1 MESCKLK
8 KVLMEKN
15 SFKKPA
21 LRNRDGEEKKMM
33 KKSSSGDGEDDLM
46 DIKEVPLLAMT
57 GKLSAETDNS
67 NFDSSSIQQNQEED
81 QIESTKVKVGEV
93 REENERLKQLL
104 AQMLKDYQS
113 LRGRFFNTL
122 QQVDSKKTSTTNQEI
137 EEPEII
143 CLSLGRTSSTEMK
156 KEEKKNMN
164 GRKEDEK
171 SKNEGLALGLE
182 CKFEPA
188 AVKNPSPE
196 SSFGEEAMEMLPPNK
211 ILKTERL
218 SGDEAV
224 LYQAQLKKTR
234 VSVRARCDTPT
245 LNDGCQWRKYGQKI
259 AKGNPCPRAYYR
271 CTVSPTCPV
280 RKQVQRCVEDMS
292 ILVTTY
298 EGTHDHP
305 LPLSA
310 TAMASTTSAAASML
324 QSQSSTSQ
332 PGLGTSFSIPL
343 ATSSASNL
351 HYPALNFSQNLRP
364 YQYYVTN
371 PSISTSNSHPTITL
385 DLTAPA
391 NPSYFN
397 KLSTAPR
404 YSPAC
409 FNFSSSSSSTLE
421 LNASQRNSTFGLMN
435 LEKQPTSQEQLYRPH
450 TQMIINQ
457 TQSQQPLPET
467 IAAATKAIAS
477 NPNFRSAL
485 AAAITTVVA
494 NGGMSAQ
501 GDSSGMNKKW
511 GDSLPLSTQNGVVC
525 GSSFLSQSSLA
536 NSPQQQQQ
544 ERSLPL
550 FPINSLSLAASKS
563 ASGSV
568 DNGNHI
574 K

>member
-1 MESCKLK
+1 
-8 KVLMEKN
+8 MEKN
-15 SFKKPA
+15 SSEKPP
-21 LRNRDGEEKKMM
+21 LGNRDGEEKKMM

-46 DIKEVPLLAMT
+46 DIKEMPLLSMT
-57 GKLSAETDNS
+57 GKPSAGTDNN
-67 NFDSSSIQQNQEED
+67 NFDSSSIQQTQEED
-81 QIESTKVKVGEV
+81 QIESTKVKVGQV

-104 AQMLKDYQS
+104 AQILKDYQS

-122 QQVDSKKTSTTNQEI
+122 QQVDSKKSSTTNQEI

-164 GRKEDEK
+164 GRNSKEEEK
-171 SKNEGLALGLE
+171 SKTEGLAHGLE
-182 CKFEPA
+182 WKFESA
-188 AVKNPSPE
+188 AAKNPSPE
-196 SSFGEEAMEMLPPNK
+196 NSFEEEAMEMLPPNK
-211 ILKTERL
+211 ILKTESL

-224 LYQAQLKKTR
+224 LHQAQLKKTR

-351 HYPALNFSQNLRP
+351 PTLNFSQNLRP

-397 KLSTAPR
+397 RLSTAPR

-409 FNFSSSSSSTLE
+409 LNFSSSSSSTLE
-421 LNASQRNSTFGLMN
+421 LNSSQRNSAFGLMN
-435 LEKQPTSQEQLYRPH
+435 LERQPTSQEQLYRPH

-485 AAAITTVVA
+485 AAAITTAVA
-494 NGGMSAQ
+494 NGGGMSAQ
-501 GDSSGMNKKW
+501 GDSSGLNKKW
-511 GDSLPLSTQNGVVC
+511 GDSLPLSTQNGVGC
-525 GSSFLSQSSLA
+525 GSSFLSQSSLV